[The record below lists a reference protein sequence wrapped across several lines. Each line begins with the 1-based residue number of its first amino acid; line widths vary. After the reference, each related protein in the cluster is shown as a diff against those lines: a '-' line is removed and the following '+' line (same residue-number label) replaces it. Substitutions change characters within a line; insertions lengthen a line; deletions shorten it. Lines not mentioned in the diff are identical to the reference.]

1 MVHHQPTLGDRD
13 SAGMIIMPSE
23 EDKLS
28 RLSPRDRQVLREI
41 NEGLTDPKE
50 IAENLKIKVVSVI
63 SSAEGL
69 AEKGLIG
76 LDKRVEEVYALT
88 EEGARYAE
96 IGLPERRI
104 LEIAGVDGVP
114 ISEIKDPALKVG
126 IGWLKK
132 KGWATVEAGKIIPK
146 GDAAAGKDEE
156 ILAALSFQG
165 ETSGSALDEEALKV
179 LKSRGLVEPSV
190 QKSWSFEITDAGRS
204 VFERTLTLSVS
215 ATVVSGI
222 VDRITVD
229 MIKNGAWNVEG
240 YDDRYFLYEDG
251 LYHYKDPI
259 VPVDR
264 ITAGMIKNGVWGV
277 EGLGDNYFLYKEK
290 LYRANSIAFVNQITA
305 DMIKDG
311 VWGVEGLGDSYFL
324 YKGDVYKGRP
334 YDVALPAE
342 RVYPGKVHPYQ
353 RLLTRMREIMLEMG
367 FTEIKGEIVQSSFW
381 NFDALFQPQD
391 HPARE
396 MQDTFYLGSMGTIP
410 DYASVKEMHER
421 GGDVGS
427 TGWGGV
433 WDPEVA
439 RREVLRTHTTSVTIK
454 HLVDHPKPP
463 VKAFSIDRVYRR
475 EAIDPTHTPEFE
487 QLEGVIM
494 DEGLSFS
501 NLLGVLKEF
510 YGKMGFDE
518 VRFRPGYFPYTEPSV
533 EPEVYI
539 EGLGW
544 VELGG
549 AGVFRREVTAP
560 FGIDHPVLAWGL
572 GVGRLA
578 MLRLGL
584 KDLRLLYQSDVGWLR
599 ETPLS
604 ARR

>member
-1 MVHHQPTLGDRD
+1 
-13 SAGMIIMPSE
+13 MPSQ

-28 RLSPRDRQVLREI
+28 ALSPRDRQVLKEI
-41 NEGLTDPKE
+41 SDGLTDPKE
-50 IAENLKIKVVSVI
+50 IAERLKIKEVSVI

-104 LEIAGVDGVP
+104 LEIAGADGVP
-114 ISEIKDPALKVG
+114 ISEIKDPSLKVG

-132 KGWATVEAGKIIPK
+132 KGWANVEAGKIKPT
-146 GDAAAGKDEE
+146 GEAPAGKDEE
-156 ILAALSFQG
+156 TLEALSFQG
-165 ETSGSALDEEALKV
+165 ATSASALDEEALKV
-179 LKSRGLVEPSV
+179 LKSRGLVEPSTS
-190 QKSWSFEITDAGRS
+190 KSWSLGTVEKSLKLPYDSTSYITQ
-204 VFERTLTLSVS
+204 
-215 ATVVSGI
+215 
-222 VDRITVD
+222 ITSD
-229 MIKNGAWNVEG
+229 
-240 YDDRYFLYEDG
+240 
-251 LYHYKDPI
+251 
-259 VPVDR
+259 
-264 ITAGMIKNGVWGV
+264 MIKNGVW
-277 EGLGDNYFLYKEK
+277 EGKYVD
-290 LYRANSIAFVNQITA
+290 
-305 DMIKDG
+305 
-311 VWGVEGLGDSYFL
+311 
-324 YKGDVYKGRP
+324 YKGARHEVRP
-334 YDVALPAE
+334 YDVTLSAE
-342 RVYPGKVHPYQ
+342 RIYPGKVHPYQ
-353 RLLTRMREIMLEMG
+353 RLLQRMREIMLEMG
-367 FTEIKGEIVQSSFW
+367 FTEIKGEIVQPSYW

-396 MQDTFYLGSMGTIP
+396 MQDTFYLDSRAEIP
-410 DYASVKEMHER
+410 DYARVKDMHEH
-421 GGDVGS
+421 GGEVGS
-427 TGWGGV
+427 TGWGGT

-439 RREVLRTHTTSVTIK
+439 RKEVLRTHTTSVTIK
-454 HLVDHPKPP
+454 YLADHPNPP

-494 DEGLSFS
+494 DEGLSFA
-501 NLLGVLKEF
+501 NLLGVLQEF
-510 YGKMGFDE
+510 YAKMGFDE

-599 ETPLS
+599 DVPSL
-604 ARR
+604 ARM